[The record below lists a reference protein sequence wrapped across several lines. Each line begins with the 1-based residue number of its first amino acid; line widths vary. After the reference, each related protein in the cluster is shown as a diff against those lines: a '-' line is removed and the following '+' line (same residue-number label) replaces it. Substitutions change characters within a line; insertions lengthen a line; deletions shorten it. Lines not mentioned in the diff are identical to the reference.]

1 MTEAAGGDRDKRV
14 SFAAAPATAASAVP
28 AFAVPGSVQAV
39 LAPDE
44 IVILVL
50 RPSALYI
57 VLSSLGT
64 LAASVVIATTLA
76 WTSTFAWSAWSEPG
90 GIAVGVLLAAA
101 RLTWGWLDWYTHA
114 FVLTDRRV
122 IARRGVLRTALYEA
136 PLVMIQN
143 TVVVQSLRERIFG
156 LGTIGFATAG
166 RSTFDAYWET
176 VRRPFVL
183 HGQVLDAVRRYGR
196 K

>member
-1 MTEAAGGDRDKRV
+1 
-14 SFAAAPATAASAVP
+14 
-28 AFAVPGSVQAV
+28 
-39 LAPDE
+39 
-44 IVILVL
+44 
-50 RPSALYI
+50 
-57 VLSSLGT
+57 
-64 LAASVVIATTLA
+64 
-76 WTSTFAWSAWSEPG
+76 
-90 GIAVGVLLAAA
+90 VLLAAA

-122 IARRGVLRTALYEA
+122 IARRGVLRTALHEA

-166 RSTFDAYWET
+166 RSTFDAYWEM
-176 VRRPFVL
+176 VPRPFVV

>member
-1 MTEAAGGDRDKRV
+1 MTEAAGGDRDERV
-14 SFAAAPATAASAVP
+14 PFAAAPATAAPAVP
-28 AFAVPGSVQAV
+28 ASAVPGSVQAV
-39 LAPDE
+39 LSPDE

-50 RPSALYI
+50 RPSVLYI

-64 LAASVVIATTLA
+64 LAASAVIAATLA
-76 WTSTFAWSAWSEPG
+76 WASTSAWSAWSEPG

-122 IARRGVLRTALYEA
+122 IARRGVLRTALHEA

-166 RSTFDAYWET
+166 RSTFDAYWEM
-176 VRRPFVL
+176 VPRPFVV